1 MFTRSLR
8 SSAGLLRSTPAL
20 SRPFSSSLPTTS
32 SFLRP
37 SSPHFE
43 ASKVSSQPANADLK
57 EMGQSAKEEAQNVG
71 RALAE
76 AVAGAN
82 DTTSQTAP
90 KKDLGAGGLGE
101 EIVRPYSLL

>member
-1 MFTRSLR
+1 
-8 SSAGLLRSTPAL
+8 
-20 SRPFSSSLPTTS
+20 
-32 SFLRP
+32 
-37 SSPHFE
+37 
-43 ASKVSSQPANADLK
+43 
-57 EMGQSAKEEAQNVG
+57 MGQSAKEEAQNVG